1 MSPSKGNS
9 RALAGSSLPE
19 HPARASGDSQ
29 FSRRINLLRAAAIS
43 LAILGVVF
51 VIYQVWG
58 YIAWIISDDFVATP
72 PGLDPI
78 ADEVRSSL
86 VRTQR
91 IMVLWAVVWTVVL
104 VLQWRSARRLTW
116 PMLLT
121 IAWVS
126 VYWQDPLVN
135 WTGYHFSYNAY
146 LFNRG
151 DWISHLPF
159 VSHSGP
165 MLTQPLLVEALA
177 FYAVVPTVGLLAYG
191 VMRFANRRLHVTS
204 PVVLIV
210 LAWATIF
217 AFDAGLENLAIHQHM
232 HAWTSVTEMLS
243 LNAGTPQQ
251 WPIYEGVVLGVL
263 WGLGGI
269 LMYFAA
275 ERRVTVLDDGI
286 DTLVTASWGRGALTV
301 LSVVGFYNLM
311 FLAYNAALNLLA
323 TNVVQ
328 FPSWL
333 AV

>member
-1 MSPSKGNS
+1 MSPSTGNS
-9 RALAGSSLPE
+9 RAFAASSLQGRP
-19 HPARASGDSQ
+19 PRASSDSQ
-29 FSRRINLLRAAAIS
+29 ISRRINLLRAAAIS
-43 LAILGVVF
+43 LAILGAVF
-51 VIYQVWG
+51 VIYQLWG
-58 YIAWIISDDFVATP
+58 YIAWINSDDFVATP
-72 PGLDPI
+72 PGFDPI

-86 VRTQR
+86 VRTQW

-177 FYAVVPTVGLLAYG
+177 FYAVVPTVGVLAYG

-251 WPIYEGVVLGVL
+251 WPIYEGVFLGVL

-269 LMYFAA
+269 LMYFAG

-286 DTLVTASWGRGALTV
+286 DTLVTASWGRSALTV

-311 FLAYNAALNLLA
+311 FLAYNATLNLLA
-323 TNVVQ
+323 SNVVH

>member
-1 MSPSKGNS
+1 MSTSKGDS
-9 RALAGSSLPE
+9 RDSTASSLQERP
-19 HPARASGDSQ
+19 PRAVSGSQ
-29 FSRRINLLRAAAIS
+29 FSPRINVLRAAAIA
-43 LAILGVVF
+43 LAILGAVL
-51 VIYQVWG
+51 VIYELWA
-58 YIAWIISDDFVATP
+58 YIGWITSDGFVASP
-72 PGLDPI
+72 PGPDPI

-86 VRTQR
+86 VHTQW
-91 IMVLWAVVWTVVL
+91 IMAVWAVVWTVVL

-159 VSHSGP
+159 VSHTGP
-165 MLTQPLLVEALA
+165 MVTQPLLVEALA

-204 PVVLIV
+204 PVVLV
-210 LAWATIF
+210 LLAWATLF
-217 AFDAGLENLAIHQHM
+217 AFDAGLENLAIHQQM
-232 HAWTSVTEMLS
+232 HAWTSVTGMLS

-251 WPIYEGVVLGVL
+251 WPLYEGVFLGAL
-263 WGLGGI
+263 WGLGGM
-269 LMYFAA
+269 LMYFAG
-275 ERRVTVLDDGI
+275 ERRITPLDDGI
-286 DTLVTASWGRGALTV
+286 DTLATASWGRTALTV
-301 LSVVGFYNLM
+301 LSAVGLYNLM
-311 FLAYNAALNLLA
+311 FLAYNVALNLLA
-323 TNVVQ
+323 TNAVH